1 MRKRRTHALV
11 STTILMVVAACLWY
25 FFAPTALGGK
35 DNSVVTEGVS
45 MQPRFHAGDLAIIR
59 AQPNYA
65 VGEIVGYQSKLLHTV
80 VLHRIIARNGNT
92 YTFKGDNND
101 FIDPEHPTRSQL
113 VGALWIHIPGAGT
126 QFRAIGSPIAVG
138 VLVGIGTLLL
148 LGAAFAGRTHRRR
161 RQARRGGGSVRGPP
175 AGRPGR
181 TVSPEALTIV
191 LCICACVFVPAV
203 ILAIVSFAQPART
216 KHPYTIAYQQ
226 AGRFAYSSDTSQS
239 AAYPTGHLGTG
250 DPIFTQIIHQITVR
264 FRYNFRAPSGHS
276 VHGTIG
282 LDVNVVATSG
292 WHQTLQLV
300 PPQPFRGDTAQVAS
314 PLDVHAVLGTI
325 SSLEKTTGV
334 TSSYTLTLA
343 PVVTVNGAL
352 AAQPL
357 TTTFRPNT
365 PAPAVLVPV
374 ATTYEPTLEFALT
387 PLEMQSAGATSG
399 PGTTPAS
406 VAATAAAT
414 TNPSTVASV
423 TATTLSAAYLSL
435 GPLHVRVVD
444 MRWIALLAIAF
455 VILGVAGTALLARGQ
470 ARDERSRI
478 LARYGHWIVP
488 VARVWQEPGVAVI
501 DVNDMDALVRIADR
515 YDRAILHEHDPIDG
529 DAFWVTDESGQ
540 YRYAVPISGPR
551 ATQPDRELIYEP
563 LTVPSSPAEL
573 LDDDGPHEF
582 DER

>member
-1 MRKRRTHALV
+1 MRKRRTHALL
-11 STTILMVVAACLWY
+11 STTILMVVAACLWF

-35 DNSVVTEGVS
+35 DNFVVTEGVS

-59 AQPNYA
+59 SQPDYT
-65 VGEIVGYQSKLLHTV
+65 VGEIVGYRSKLLHTI
-80 VLHRIIARNGNT
+80 VLHRIIARNGDS

-113 VGALWIHIPGAGT
+113 VGALWIHLPGAGRE
-126 QFRAIGSPIAVG
+126 FRGLGSPVAVG
-138 VLVGIGTLLL
+138 VLVGFGTLLL
-148 LGAAFAGRTHRRR
+148 MGAAFAGRTHRRR
-161 RQARRGGGSVRGPP
+161 RQARRTGGSMRAPP
-175 AGRPGR
+175 SPGR
-181 TVSPEALTIV
+181 NRSVSPEILTIMLGV
-191 LCICACVFVPAV
+191 LACIFVPAV

-216 KHPYTIAYQQ
+216 KHPYTIPYQQ
-226 AGRFAYSSDTSQS
+226 SGRFAYSSDTSQS

-250 DPIFTQIIHQITVR
+250 DPIFTQIVHQITVR
-264 FRYNFRAPSGHS
+264 FRYTFRAPSGHS
-276 VHGTIG
+276 VRGMIA
-282 LDVNVVATSG
+282 LDANVVATSG
-292 WHQTLQLV
+292 WHETLQLV
-300 PPQPFRGDTAQVAS
+300 QAQPFRGDTAQVVS

-325 SSLEKTTGV
+325 ASLEKTTGV
-334 TSSYTLTLA
+334 SSSYTLTLA
-343 PVVTVNGAL
+343 PMVTVNGSI

-357 TTTFRPNT
+357 TTSFRPGAFT
-365 PAPAVLVPV
+365 PAMVVPL
-374 ATTYEPTLEFALT
+374 TTSYMPTLAFSLT
-387 PLEMQSAGATSG
+387 PLEMQTVGAAGAN
-399 PGTTPAS
+399 AA
-406 VAATAAAT
+406 VAAAVT
-414 TNPSTVASV
+414 TNPSAVASV
-423 TATTLSAAYLSL
+423 TTTTLSAAYLSL

-444 MRWIALLAIAF
+444 MRWLALLAIAF
-455 VILGVAGTALLARGQ
+455 VILGVIATALLARGQ